1 MCYVDPFDPANQV
14 RFYRQDP
21 TGRTVPLSV
30 EDGTTGTPWF
40 DRIVIGICLVVL
52 AVWVMAHDLVG
63 VFK

>member
-30 EDGTTGTPWF
+30 EEEPTPLF

-52 AVWVMAHDLVG
+52 AVWVMAHDWVG
-63 VFK
+63 VFQ